1 MLLFWSRS
9 TVTYGILLRRL
20 MSREDLMKG
29 LVLFYGGQ
37 EEVFYLGDLLLRCF
51 FLLGLLL
58 PRLLFL
64 SLLGFLPDPDM

>member
-1 MLLFWSRS
+1 MLLLWCRS